1 MYWNALDWH
10 NPLYKM
16 PSPSSRHNPRC
27 ISVHVTFTIFTFLFW
42 YFLMILF
49 VQVDC
54 PGGKKAIVIFVP
66 FPQLKAFQKIQSRLV
81 RELEKKFS
89 GKHVVFIAQRR
100 ILKKPTRKANFLKQK
115 RPMSRTLTMVHNA
128 ILDDLV
134 FPAEIVG
141 KRIRTR
147 LDGSRLYKE
156 NLIYLLFPC
165 NFMFSSNSWTF
176 KFVYINRKNLI

>member
-1 MYWNALDWH
+1 M
-10 NPLYKM
+10 
-16 PSPSSRHNPRC
+16 
-27 ISVHVTFTIFTFLFW
+27 
-42 YFLMILF
+42 
-49 VQVDC
+49 
-54 PGGKKAIVIFVP
+54 
-66 FPQLKAFQKIQSRLV
+66 
-81 RELEKKFS
+81 EKKFS

-176 KFVYINRKNLI
+176 KFVYINRKNLIKTDSFAYSLKCGGNLGQKAHFCLQMPGFYETISVINYQEYTLFSWYQLTPRLLLKLVDSQDWSLITFVLG